1 MIKLLSVLGFLAFCG
16 CTISPAAKVIKELAK
31 DPATVHLQIMVPMYG
46 SMILDRSFPTNCVQ
60 KP

>member
-1 MIKLLSVLGFLAFCG
+1 MKRLLFALPLLLLCG
-16 CTISPAAKVIKELAK
+16 CMAKIVKELAK

-46 SMILDRSFPTNCVQ
+46 SMILDRSYPTNYVQ